1 MFTFGILVIILKVN
15 LFKKEKHVKQKILF
29 CKKKRKFLLVSGIP

>member
-15 LFKKEKHVKQKILF
+15 LFKKERHAKQKILF
-29 CKKKRKFLLVSGIP
+29 CKKKESFY